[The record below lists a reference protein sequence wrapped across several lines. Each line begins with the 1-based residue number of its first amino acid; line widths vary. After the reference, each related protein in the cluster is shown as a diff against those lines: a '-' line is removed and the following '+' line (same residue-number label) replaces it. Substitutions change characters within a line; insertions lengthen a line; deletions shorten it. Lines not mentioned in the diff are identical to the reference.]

1 MKTRLHLVSA
11 IIWLLAAGCFLL
23 PLISAASSEEVTV
36 GITTILSVVVCIACV
51 VNAVLQF
58 IHYFKKKREKKN

>member
-51 VNAVLQF
+51 VDRKSTRLNSSHAT
-58 IHYFKKKREKKN
+58 